1 MRKYQKKAVKDC
13 IRALNQAHEAIRQSM
28 DSENPAGVLE
38 LLSQCQDVA
47 IQLGTMLEGIMGEGY
62 EAVKRLEDYCEL
74 VFQIYTQI
82 HQDHMLSSEEVY
94 HKLGEQIALAEGRI
108 DQEKERLEVV
118 FLPYQAAMWDSLE
131 SVWMAAE
138 ADEDCDAY
146 VIPIPYYTRNA
157 DLSLG
162 ELHYEGDRYPE
173 NVPITGYEA
182 YSLEQHRPDV
192 IFIHNPYDGYNQ
204 GTSVH
209 PFFYSENL
217 KKYTDCLVYVPYYST
232 SGGMSANQVWCPA
245 YDHADYIV
253 IQAERYRRFFD
264 PKLPAEKLIA
274 LGSPKFDRVIR
285 YCKHPPVPPE
295 AWKAM
300 MAGKKVYFY
309 NTSLSGMLGNTG
321 NFLKKMEYV
330 FRCFEG
336 REDACLLW
344 RPHPLLDSFFDSV
357 RLRYRSAYEEL
368 KKKFLDEALGIYDDT
383 PDITGTI
390 ALCDA
395 YIGDAGTSVT
405 SLFGIAGK
413 PLFILNNDIHGEPK
427 ADDWKGW
434 IIKGGVNEGQDS
446 WMVTQGNKLYHAS
459 AGSSHY
465 HFHCDLSEWAY
476 GNYYGPVIFI
486 GDQTYVCP
494 LNAEDILMIG
504 SAGIEKK
511 IPLKSCLEQN
521 GAFCGAVAWEDQLF
535 LIPNRYPALVRYDTT
550 REKIEYIDLTEDVF
564 TGMKR
569 GERCCG
575 GFCVHGEN
583 LYLGS
588 PVDQRILK
596 IHAMTGRQEVLTVP
610 RQGAKGCM
618 AMASDKEQIWL
629 LPYDGK
635 AVVSWNPGT
644 GEVWEYKDYP
654 ADMKCIHPAY
664 ACESEERPFINMAF
678 YKEYVYLAPYFS
690 NMFIR
695 LNRNKKELTEWKPPV
710 KLPEQEK
717 NGYFTSWTKGY
728 FSYQPEELG
737 NARCH
742 LFSAYDKKYY
752 DIDFETKEAK
762 EVEIA
767 FDLEELLDQEPGFR
781 EHSQW
786 LRYAC
791 QETALNS
798 LKDFLDGKIHGNA
811 FDRERQIRA
820 YEAIAA
826 NTDGSCG
833 EKVYRFVYGSF

>member
-274 LGSPKFDRVIR
+274 LGSP
-285 YCKHPPVPPE
+285 
-295 AWKAM
+295 
-300 MAGKKVYFY
+300 
-309 NTSLSGMLGNTG
+309 N
-321 NFLKKMEYV
+321 
-330 FRCFEG
+330 
-336 REDACLLW
+336 
-344 RPHPLLDSFFDSV
+344 
-357 RLRYRSAYEEL
+357 
-368 KKKFLDEALGIYDDT
+368 LDEALGIYDDT

-434 IIKGGVNEGQDS
+434 IIKGGVNEEQDS

-465 HFHCDLSEWAY
+465 RFHCDLSEWAY
-476 GNYYGPVIFI
+476 GDYYGPVIFI

-494 LNAEDILMIG
+494 LNAEDILLIG

-511 IPLKSCLEQN
+511 IPLKPCLEQN

-535 LIPNRYPALVRYDTT
+535 LIPNRYPALVRYDTK
-550 REKIEYIDLTEDVF
+550 REKIEYIDLPEDVF

-629 LPYDGK
+629 LPYDGR

-762 EVEIA
+762 EVEMA

-826 NTDGSCG
+826 NADGSCG
-833 EKVYRFVYGSF
+833 EKVYQFVNGSF